1 MPPDA
6 GAAPALSLRDRI
18 GIDFG
23 RKLPAEDAVAWAA
36 AHEVRFIDVELDLA
50 PNALESFDPDRC
62 ARLRDAC
69 TRHGVQLGLH
79 TLSAVNVVEISP
91 FLRDAAD
98 AYLKAYIDTAAA
110 TGAGWVIVHA
120 GYHFTADRTL
130 RMQAALD
137 RLRRAVDYAEIR
149 GVRLLLEN
157 TNREP
162 DRAEVH
168 YLAYSIEECL
178 YFFDRLQSPNL
189 GWSFTVNHATLEPEG
204 IAGFLDALPFD
215 RCGEVR
221 LADSNGEYEE
231 HLPPGEGMIDWPDL
245 FRRTE
250 GMGFGGHYMCAWGRP
265 EDMLRGREWMVN
277 AQSHPV

>member
-79 TLSAVNVVEISP
+79 TLSAVNVAEISP

-130 RMQAALD
+130 RKQAALD

>member
-1 MPPDA
+1 MDP
-6 GAAPALSLRDRI
+6 AAPALTLRDRI

-23 RKLPAEDAVAWAA
+23 RRLPAEAAVAWAGA
-36 AHEVRFIDVELDLA
+36 RGIRFADVELDLA
-50 PNALESFDPDRC
+50 PNALESFDADRC

-69 TRHGVQLGLH
+69 AEHGVALGLH
-79 TLSAVNVVEISP
+79 TLSAVNVAEVSP

-98 AYLKAYIDTAAA
+98 AYLKAYIDVAAA
-110 TGAGWVIVHA
+110 TGAGWVVVHA
-120 GYHFTADRTL
+120 GYHFTADRYA
-130 RMQAALD
+130 RMAAALD
-137 RLRRAVDYAEIR
+137 RLNRAVDHAEAR

-168 YLAYSIEECL
+168 YLAHSIEECRF
-178 YFFDRLQSPNL
+178 FFDRIRSPRL

-204 IAGFLDALPFD
+204 IAGFLAALPFD

-250 GMGFGGHYMCAWGRP
+250 GAGFAGHYMCAWGTLD
-265 EDMLRGREWMVN
+265 DMVRGRAWMSRS
-277 AQSHPV
+277 A